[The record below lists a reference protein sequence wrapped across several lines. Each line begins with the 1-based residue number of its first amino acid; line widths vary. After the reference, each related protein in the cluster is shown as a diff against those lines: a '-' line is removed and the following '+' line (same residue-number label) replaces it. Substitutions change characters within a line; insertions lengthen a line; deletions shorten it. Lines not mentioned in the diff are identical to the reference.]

1 MYRGGDDME
10 KVVDEMGLMTDEDMK
25 QIDMCTMDGEDAK
38 EMRSASAIAAGAGG
52 AAGGAGGASGATA
65 AKA

>member
-1 MYRGGDDME
+1 ME
-10 KVVDEMGLMTDEDMK
+10 KRQVEILAPAGSFDGMK
-25 QIDMCTMDGEDAK
+25 A
-38 EMRSASAIAAGAGG
+38 AVAAGAGG